1 MAWGARNLISTQVRA
16 ADVGVVTP
24 YAAQAR
30 LVREK
35 VDAAVEV
42 ASVDA
47 FQGREK
53 EVVVVSTVRANA
65 GGDVGFLSDWR
76 RGNVALTRARRALV
90 VVGHAPTLLREP
102 LAWGPWVR
110 WCCAQGCVVGSV
122 ALDVARAPP
131 AGAAGWDWG
140 ADVEPLAAAPAVR
153 AASDEDD
160 DASPASP
167 ASRSRSESRS
177 ESPASEGGYEA
188 APAPVPAPAPA
199 PPAPAAEPE
208 PESEAARAERLRA
221 KHLERMAKHR
231 EAAKRLYGQR

>member
-1 MAWGARNLISTQVRA
+1 MISTQVRA

-76 RGNVALTRARRALV
+76 RCNVALTRARRALV
-90 VVGHAPTLLREP
+90 VVDH
-102 LAWGPWVR
+102 
-110 WCCAQGCVVGSV
+110 CVEVQ
-122 ALDVARAPP
+122 
-131 AGAAGWDWG
+131 
-140 ADVEPLAAAPAVR
+140 
-153 AASDEDD
+153 
-160 DASPASP
+160 
-167 ASRSRSESRS
+167 
-177 ESPASEGGYEA
+177 
-188 APAPVPAPAPA
+188 PVI
-199 PPAPAAEPE
+199 
-208 PESEAARAERLRA
+208 
-221 KHLERMAKHR
+221 
-231 EAAKRLYGQR
+231 

>member
-1 MAWGARNLISTQVRA
+1 MISTQVRA

-30 LVREK
+30 LVR
-35 VDAAVEV
+35 DRLSDSAVEV

-53 EVVVVSTVRANA
+53 EVVVASTVRANA
-65 GGDVGFLSDWR
+65 SGDVGFLSDWR

-153 AASDEDD
+153 VDSDEDSDEDD
-160 DASPASP
+160 AVDASPASS
-167 ASRSRSESRS
+167 ASSASSARS
-177 ESPASEGGYEA
+177 ESPASAGGYEE
-188 APAPVPAPAPA
+188 PAPAPA
-199 PPAPAAEPE
+199 SAPAPAVAPAEPE

>member
-1 MAWGARNLISTQVRA
+1 MISTQVRA

-102 LAWGPWVR
+102 LAWGP
-110 WCCAQGCVVGSV
+110 GSV
-122 ALDVARAPP
+122 GAARGLRRRERGPGRG
-131 AGAAGWDWG
+131 AGAAGG
-140 ADVEPLAAAPAVR
+140 RRGLGLGRRRR
-153 AASDEDD
+153 AARRRAGGSGGLRRGLDEDD
-160 DASPASP
+160 APRRRRRPPRPLGPGPSP
-167 ASRSRSESRS
+167 RV
-177 ESPASEGGYEA
+177 GGRLRGA
-188 APAPVPAPAPA
+188 ARPRPRPRPR
-199 PPAPAAEPE
+199 PPRLRREPE

>member
-131 AGAAGWDWG
+131 PGVAGWDWG

-153 AASDEDD
+153 VDSDEDSDEDD

-167 ASRSRSESRS
+167 ASRSRS

>member
-1 MAWGARNLISTQVRA
+1 MISTQVRA

-65 GGDVGFLSDWR
+65 SGDVGFLSDWR

-153 AASDEDD
+153 VDSDEDSEDD

-177 ESPASEGGYEA
+177 ESPASEGGSEV

-199 PPAPAAEPE
+199 PAPAAEPE